1 VFGVGLEPEQQEI
14 LEVTRRFA
22 QEVVS
27 PVAADLD
34 RAVDPEDCFSWDIVE
49 KADAVGI
56 RTATLNRLLASV

>member
-1 VFGVGLEPEQQEI
+1 MFGVGLEPEQQEI